1 MHLFQIITG
10 GCSFALGADNS
21 AAIGTACRSHC
32 ENTFRLKVTQHAVS
46 EGFRRSIALQMKT
59 LTKYEYIRIGEWGAL
74 V

>member
-32 ENTFRLKVTQHAVS
+32 ENTFRLEVTQHAVS
-46 EGFRRSIALQMKT
+46 EGFRRSIALQM
-59 LTKYEYIRIGEWGAL
+59 
-74 V
+74 